1 MHCNNGYVDA
11 CKGCSL
17 QQMKRPQSTS
27 IGSEPLTPTQKRRQE
42 EDHLTKR
49 RKKINFRSST
59 EWANMLPACQWT
71 PVLAHTSHMYVCM
84 LTWKYCIYWLS
95 HWQAGCDGGRR
106 LWWARPTLRC
116 FFISASLKHHRR
128 CSVGGRMSH
137 CKTCAAIHTLVWKD
151 RKKNMKIVRLFSCQ
165 WIQMYCSAVHTRTA
179 HSDAKPFILVDS
191 IYFDI
196 YGNYARSEFGG
207 ALTVS

>member
-27 IGSEPLTPTQKRRQE
+27 IGSEPLTPTQKRRKE

-116 FFISASLKHHRR
+116 FFYFRFFEAPPALLCRRANVALQNMCRHTYSRMKGQEKKHENSQVIQL
-128 CSVGGRMSH
+128 SVD
-137 CKTCAAIHTLVWKD
+137 TDV
-151 RKKNMKIVRLFSCQ
+151 LF
-165 WIQMYCSAVHTRTA
+165 CSAHPHRTQ
-179 HSDAKPFILVDS
+179 
-191 IYFDI
+191 
-196 YGNYARSEFGG
+196 RR
-207 ALTVS
+207 